1 MEEINSIQPNIKD
14 VKQALTFFD
23 EITGITPI
31 RDMLA
36 VSTKHELYFLKYNEG
51 VDLYQLIHGMTEQ
64 LNNRGV
70 Q

>member
-36 VSTKHELYFLKYNEG
+36 VSTKHELYFLKYNEV
-51 VDLYQLIHGMTEQ
+51 VDLYQLIHGRYNEKETS
-64 LNNRGV
+64 G
-70 Q
+70 